1 MDRLSQQLAP
11 VKAAGLGQPVA
22 GCMDPFRRCS
32 SALSAARVAKATDCC
47 CRTPGSQAKLS
58 QAVKDEL
65 DAAQEQ
71 AKLRKQQR
79 DAALYDK
86 KMMDQQTQ
94 SALRTGCV

>member
-1 MDRLSQQLAP
+1 M
-11 VKAAGLGQPVA
+11 G
-22 GCMDPFRRCS
+22 
-32 SALSAARVAKATDCC
+32 CC

-58 QAVKDEL
+58 QTVRDEL

-86 KMMDQQTQ
+86 KMMEQQTQ
-94 SALRTGCV
+94 SALRIGCV

>member
-1 MDRLSQQLAP
+1 MH
-11 VKAAGLGQPVA
+11 
-22 GCMDPFRRCS
+22 CS
-32 SALSAARVAKATDCC
+32 CTLSAGRVAKGRGCC
-47 CRTPGSQAKLS
+47 CRTPGSQAKLP

-86 KMMDQQTQ
+86 KMMEQQTQ

>member
-1 MDRLSQQLAP
+1 MLIRAQRSQDRQ
-11 VKAAGLGQPVA
+11 GTG
-22 GCMDPFRRCS
+22 
-32 SALSAARVAKATDCC
+32 CC

-58 QAVKDEL
+58 QAVRDEL

-79 DAALYDK
+79 DAGLYDK
-86 KMMDQQTQ
+86 KMMEQQTQ